1 MFLNV
6 KLCFSPS
13 PPLCICRPPSP
24 SPGPPSSSL
33 PRNQGSEGFAIS
45 GLHLRVTSA
54 SAAARAAVEQMG
66 GQVETVYYNRLGLR
80 AHLRPEKFDI
90 LPLNAAPP
98 PRHAGRYDTPQP
110 FPAAPKR
117 AQRLP
122 VGASSGAN
130 AANASAG
137 AGAKA
142 AAAPAA
148 AAPAAAATTATA

>member
-1 MFLNV
+1 
-6 KLCFSPS
+6 
-13 PPLCICRPPSP
+13 
-24 SPGPPSSSL
+24 
-33 PRNQGSEGFAIS
+33 
-45 GLHLRVTSA
+45 
-54 SAAARAAVEQMG
+54 MG

-122 VGASSGAN
+122 VGASSGA
-130 AANASAG
+130 SAG
-137 AGAKA
+137 ANSSGQKA

-148 AAPAAAATTATA
+148 AAPAAAAPTTTA

>member
-1 MFLNV
+1 M
-6 KLCFSPS
+6 
-13 PPLCICRPPSP
+13 
-24 SPGPPSSSL
+24 SSCLLYLYL
-33 PRNQGSEGFAIS
+33 PNKQGAEDFAIS

-54 SAAARAAVEQMG
+54 SASARAAIEKLG

-122 VGASSGAN
+122 VGASS
-130 AANASAG
+130 ASAG
-137 AGAKA
+137 ATASSSSAQKA
-142 AAAPAA
+142 AAAPVA
-148 AAPAAAATTATA
+148 AAPAVAATATA